1 MTLSLWEPFAASHGH
16 ESRATGEEGEA
27 VHRDG
32 NIPRYATHSL
42 PRSDAFKQHCC
53 NFPPPAKHRANLRS
67 ETLGLWR
74 HRRIVHFLSADR
86 AILASEVASSHI
98 PSRTMVA
105 AYSGYRVRVGASV
118 EGLRAQYNSDGY
130 DYFRGCEVQTCQDE
144 GGYVGRMRNE
154 SGGMRSTLS
163 QAGVRTR
170 TSSGSRAIK
179 LDVVKARGVHPMLG
193 GSFVNLASEP
203 LSNMSRKTPRTQ
215 TISLDSSPVGLGVCM
230 IWEKPRCYSTPSYC
244 LYFCRLSDKPP
255 KWLSSI
261 AAEDIAHTYAT
272 GASASN
278 ELVK

>member
-53 NFPPPAKHRANLRS
+53 NFPPPAKHRAKLRS

-86 AILASEVASSHI
+86 AILASAVASSHI

-105 AYSGYRVRVGASV
+105 AYSWYRVRVGASV
-118 EGLRAQYNSDGY
+118 EGLRAQ
-130 DYFRGCEVQTCQDE
+130 
-144 GGYVGRMRNE
+144 
-154 SGGMRSTLS
+154 
-163 QAGVRTR
+163 
-170 TSSGSRAIK
+170 SRA
-179 LDVVKARGVHPMLG
+179 RSP
-193 GSFVNLASEP
+193 GS
-203 LSNMSRKTPRTQ
+203 
-215 TISLDSSPVGLGVCM
+215 SSPRPSGARAPRAFVFAPTLPLPHFWSRLATSHVSVCM
-230 IWEKPRCYSTPSYC
+230 IWEKPRCYSTPSCC
-244 LYFCRLSDKPP
+244 LYFCRFSDNPP

-272 GASASN
+272 CASASN